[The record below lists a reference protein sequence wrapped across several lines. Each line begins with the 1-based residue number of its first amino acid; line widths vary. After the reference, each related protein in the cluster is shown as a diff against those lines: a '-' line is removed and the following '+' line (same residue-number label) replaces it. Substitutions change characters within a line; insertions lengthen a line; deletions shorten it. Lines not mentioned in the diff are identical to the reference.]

1 MNATLPEPD
10 EQERLHSGRLL
21 EVIRREIEAN
31 SGAIDFSRFMELA
44 LYADGMSARAAGQ
57 GWPDGGFTPGLGYY
71 TGGRQKFGQRGDFV
85 TAPELGDVFARLLAR
100 PCADILTAIG
110 NGNILEAG
118 AGSGRL
124 AAGLLGELERMGRLP
139 EHYYILD
146 ISNELRARQA
156 DLIQRTVPSL
166 ANRVKWLSELPEKFR
181 GVVLA
186 NELLDALPVERFCI
200 QNKEV
205 RQQQVAS
212 KNNQLIWA
220 ERPVDETIRARVEPL
235 ALPNGYCSEVGL
247 AAEAWTRSLADAL
260 EHGVVLFIDYGFPRA
275 EFYHPQRTGGTLM
288 CHYRQRAHGDPLILV
303 GLQDI
308 TAHVDFTA
316 IVQAGTEAGLDLL
329 GYTSQAAF
337 LIGCGLEDIMADPA
351 MSDTTR
357 LRLANEI
364 NRLTSPAE
372 MGELFKVMA
381 LGRGMRG
388 PLRGFQLQD
397 RRGRL

>member
-1 MNATLPEPD
+1 MSTALPDPD
-10 EQERLHSGRLL
+10 EQERLHAGRLL
-21 EVIRREIEAN
+21 EVIRRDIDAN
-31 SGAIDFSRFMELA
+31 GGAIDFSRFMAAA
-44 LYADGMSARAAGQ
+44 LY
-57 GWPDGGFTPGLGYY
+57 TPTLGYY

-110 NGNILEAG
+110 NGSILEAG

-124 AAGLLGELERMGRLP
+124 AVGLLGELERLGRLP
-139 EHYYILD
+139 ERYYILD
-146 ISNELRARQA
+146 VSSELRARQA
-156 DLIQRTVPSL
+156 DLIRHAVPSL
-166 ANRVKWLSELPEKFR
+166 AGRVEWLSELPKRFR

-186 NELLDALPVERFCI
+186 NELLDALPVERFCVRGPEI
-200 QNKEV
+200 
-205 RQQQVAS
+205 RQQQVAL
-212 KNNQLIWA
+212 NNNRLVWA
-220 ERPVDETIRARVEPL
+220 ERPADEIVHARVAPL
-235 ALPNGYCSEVGL
+235 SLPDGYCSEIGL

-260 EHGVVLFIDYGFPRA
+260 ELGVVLFIDYGFPRA
-275 EFYHPQRTGGTLM
+275 EFYHPQRAGGTLM
-288 CHYRQRAHGDPLILV
+288 CHYRQRAHGEPLILP

-316 IVQAGTEAGLDLL
+316 IAAAGTESGLDLP

-337 LIGCGLEDIMADPA
+337 LIGCGLEDIMADPT
-351 MSDTTR
+351 MPDGTR

-372 MGELFKVMA
+372 MGELFKVLA
-381 LGRGMRG
+381 LGRGVGG
-388 PLRGFQLQD
+388 PLRGFRLQD

>member
-1 MNATLPEPD
+1 MSASLPEPD
-10 EQERLHSGRLL
+10 EQERLYSGRLV
-21 EVIRREIEAN
+21 EVIRHVIEAN
-31 SGAIDFSRFMELA
+31 SGAIDFSRFMAAA
-44 LYADGMSARAAGQ
+44 LY
-57 GWPDGGFTPGLGYY
+57 TPGLGYY
-71 TGGRQKFGQRGDFV
+71 TGGRQKFGPGGDFI

-100 PCADILTAIG
+100 PCADVLAAIG
-110 NGNILEAG
+110 NGNLLEAG

-124 AAGLLGELERMGRLP
+124 AATLLTELERLGRLP

-146 ISNELRARQA
+146 VSSELRARQA
-156 DLIQRTVPSL
+156 ELLKRVVPSL
-166 ANRVKWLSELPEKFR
+166 AGRVEWLSELPKRFR

-200 QNKEV
+200 QDKEV
-205 RQQQVAS
+205 RQQQVAL
-212 KNNQLIWA
+212 KKNQLIWA
-220 ERPVDETIRARVEPL
+220 ERPADEVIRARIAPL
-235 ALPNGYCSEVGL
+235 SLPDGYCSEIGL
-247 AAEAWTRSLADAL
+247 AAEAWTRSIADVL
-260 EHGVVLFIDYGFPRA
+260 EQGVALFIDYGFPRA
-275 EFYHPQRTGGTLM
+275 EFYHPQRTTGTLM
-288 CHYRQRAHGDPLILV
+288 CHYRQRAHGDPLILA

-316 IVQAGTEAGLDLL
+316 IAAAGTGTGLDLL

-351 MSDTTR
+351 MPDATR

-381 LGRGMRG
+381 LGRGIGG
-388 PLRGFQLQD
+388 PVRGFSLQD

>member
-1 MNATLPEPD
+1 MSASLPEPD
-10 EQERLHSGRLL
+10 EQERLYSGRLV
-21 EVIRREIEAN
+21 EVIRHVIEAN
-31 SGAIDFSRFMELA
+31 SGAIDFSRFMAAA
-44 LYADGMSARAAGQ
+44 LY
-57 GWPDGGFTPGLGYY
+57 TPGLGYY
-71 TGGRQKFGQRGDFV
+71 TGGRQKFGPGGDFI

-100 PCADILTAIG
+100 PCADILEVIG
-110 NGNILEAG
+110 NGNLLEAG

-124 AAGLLGELERMGRLP
+124 AATLLTELERLGRLP

-146 ISNELRARQA
+146 VSSELRARQA
-156 DLIQRTVPSL
+156 ELLKRVVPSL
-166 ANRVKWLSELPEKFR
+166 AGRVEWLSELPKRFR

-205 RQQQVAS
+205 RQQQVAL
-212 KNNQLIWA
+212 KKNQLIWA
-220 ERPVDETIRARVEPL
+220 ERPADEVIRARIAPL
-235 ALPNGYCSEVGL
+235 SLPDGYCSEIGL
-247 AAEAWTRSLADAL
+247 AAEAWTRSIADVL
-260 EHGVVLFIDYGFPRA
+260 EQGVALFIDYGFPRA
-275 EFYHPQRTGGTLM
+275 EFYHPQRTTGTLM
-288 CHYRQRAHGDPLILV
+288 CHYRQRAHGDPLILA

-316 IVQAGTEAGLDLL
+316 IAAAGTGTGLDLL

-351 MSDTTR
+351 MPDATR

-372 MGELFKVMA
+372 MGELFKVMV
-381 LGRGMRG
+381 LGRGIEN
-388 PLRGFQLQD
+388 PLRGTGRQD

>member
-1 MNATLPEPD
+1 
-10 EQERLHSGRLL
+10 
-21 EVIRREIEAN
+21 VIRREIEA
-31 SGAIDFSRFMELA
+31 SGGAIDFSRFMELA

-71 TGGRQKFGQRGDFV
+71 SGGRQKFGQRGDFV

-124 AAGLLGELERMGRLP
+124 AASLLGELERMGRLP

-146 ISNELRARQA
+146 ISSELRARQA

-166 ANRVKWLSELPEKFR
+166 ASRVEWLGELPKKFR

-186 NELLDALPVERFCI
+186 NELLDALPVERFYI
-200 QNKEV
+200 QNNEV
-205 RQQQVAS
+205 RQQQVAL
-212 KNNQLIWA
+212 KADQLIWTN
-220 ERPVDETIRARVEPL
+220 RPADETVRARIAPL
-235 ALPNGYCSEVGL
+235 SLPDGYCSEIGL
-247 AAEAWTRSLADAL
+247 AAEAWTRSMADAL
-260 EHGVVLFIDYGFPRA
+260 EQGAVLFIDYGFPRA

-288 CHYRQRAHGDPLILV
+288 CHYRQRAHTDPLILV

-316 IVQAGTEAGLDLL
+316 IAAAGTGAGLDLL

-337 LIGCGLEDIMADPA
+337 LIGGGLEDIMADPA
-351 MSDTTR
+351 MPDATR

-381 LGRGMRG
+381 LDRGVSN
-388 PLRGFQLQD
+388 PIRGFALQD